1 MKHLKTL
8 LKTMAPSGAEE
19 MRRAVIESLAKP
31 FADEI
36 VTDTLGNLIVHKK
49 GAGEKVLLSAH
60 MDTIGMIATR
70 VENGFVRFGAL
81 GGLRISDL
89 QNIPVRFESG
99 AEGVLSYDGK
109 VPAKERKLHHC
120 FIDVGDASVAVGER
134 AVFSGELRALGK
146 HKISAPYL
154 DNTLGCAI
162 LLEVLQALKE
172 TEYDVYFAFTVQEEV
187 GLRGAK
193 TAAFA
198 VEPKFAIAVDVTDT
212 GDLPETDVVMET
224 KLGSGAAIKIM
235 DQSIVCHP
243 KMVRA
248 LKETAEANG
257 ISYQSEVLTAGGCD
271 AGAIHLS
278 RGGVITGG
286 VSVPVRYVHSPCETA
301 DLRDAKAAAKLLVC
315 VLEQGALS

>member
-1 MKHLKTL
+1 MKQLKTL
-8 LKTMAPSGAEE
+8 LKTMAPSGAEDA
-19 MRRAVIESLAKP
+19 RRAVIESLAAP
-31 FADEI
+31 FADEVI
-36 VTDTLGNLIVHKK
+36 TDTLGNLIVHKK

-70 VENGFVRFGAL
+70 VEDGFVRFGAL
-81 GGLRISDL
+81 GGLSVLDL
-89 QNIPVRFESG
+89 QNIPVRFENG
-99 AEGVLSYDGK
+99 VEGVLSYDGK
-109 VPAKERKLHHC
+109 TPVKDRKLHHC
-120 FIDVGDASVAVGER
+120 FIDIGDASVAVGDR
-134 AVFSGELRALGK
+134 AVFSGDLRTLGK
-146 HKISAPYL
+146 NKICAPYL

-162 LLEVLQALKE
+162 LLEVLQVLKE
-172 TEYDVYFAFTVQEEV
+172 TEYDLYFVFTVQEEV

-198 VEPKFAIAVDVTDT
+198 IEPKFAIAVDVTDT
-212 GDLPETDVVMET
+212 GDLPETEVVMET
-224 KLGSGAAIKIM
+224 KLGGGAAIKVM

-243 KMVRA
+243 KLVRA
-248 LKETAEANG
+248 LKDVAEKNG

-301 DLRDAKAAAKLLVC
+301 DLRDVKAAVELLVC
-315 VLEQGALS
+315 ALEQAALS